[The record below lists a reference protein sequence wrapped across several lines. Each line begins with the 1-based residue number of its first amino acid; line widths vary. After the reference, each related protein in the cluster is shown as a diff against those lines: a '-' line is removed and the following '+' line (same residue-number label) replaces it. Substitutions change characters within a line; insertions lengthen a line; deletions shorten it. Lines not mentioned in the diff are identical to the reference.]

1 MAFSVTPNC
10 LSVNFLLGLL
20 WISATYGEPSIFS
33 LCSAKLG
40 CHKFAPPPYFEKQ
53 FYPLKFSFQSAVEE
67 NDRKKVS
74 VRAVWMHSCVERD
87 AIFAWA
93 YIGRWAPA
101 CGWLDIVA
109 GLVVELW
116 CSAMC
121 GCCCCCCL
129 PLLVHWL
136 TQFNWCHR
144 QSVCT
149 CMSRFVSVSAL
160 YHMTLL
166 IVSLIDHPMMRLIV
180 IRVVVYLLNVR
191 C

>member
-1 MAFSVTPNC
+1 MDFCNLWWTKYFFSVFSQT
-10 LSVNFLLGLL
+10 GLPQ
-20 WISATYGEPSIFS
+20 I
-33 LCSAKLG
+33 C
-40 CHKFAPPPYFEKQ
+40 PPPYFEKQ

-74 VRAVWMHSCVERD
+74 VRAVRMHSCVERD

-121 GCCCCCCL
+121 GCCCCCCCL